1 MLQSGL
7 LNTIRRGYLVRSFSA
22 SGQIQFKPRVNY
34 KDVVARTEYFI
45 ENSRRRNVT
54 RAKPA
59 VVSELYKKYTSE
71 IQELDFLRQERNR
84 ISKIKPPTEESI
96 QLGKGIKQK
105 INAAEI
111 TVRSLLQ
118 ELEIE
123 AAFLPNDTHPDVPDG
138 ISNLKVIESKKNPK
152 PDYSFQPKD
161 HLELGTSL
169 GILNFEA
176 ASKIAGP
183 KFSILQGDGAIL
195 EIAIV
200 QWILHKLRTKGF
212 FPMITPD
219 LAHSTVVEGCGFQ
232 PRGDATQ
239 IYKIHTDAADVEST
253 DLCLVGTSEI
263 ALAGY
268 HAGEILQG
276 SDLPIRYA
284 GFSHCFRAEA
294 GGAGAAS
301 KGLYRLHQFSKV
313 EMFIFC
319 TEDQSEEELEY
330 MRSIQ
335 EEICD
340 DLGLHWRTLNMAAEE
355 LGSSAFKK
363 YDVEVWMPGREE
375 FGEVASISNCTDY
388 QSRRLNIRYKG
399 SDSQRG
405 TTFAYTLNGT
415 GGAVPRLIL
424 ALLETHQNPDGS
436 VSIPKVLHDYMPGC
450 SSHVI
455 SKVEK

>member
-1 MLQSGL
+1 
-7 LNTIRRGYLVRSFSA
+7 
-22 SGQIQFKPRVNY
+22 
-34 KDVVARTEYFI
+34 
-45 ENSRRRNVT
+45 
-54 RAKPA
+54 
-59 VVSELYKKYTSE
+59 
-71 IQELDFLRQERNR
+71 
-84 ISKIKPPTEESI
+84 
-96 QLGKGIKQK
+96 
-105 INAAEI
+105 
-111 TVRSLLQ
+111 
-118 ELEIE
+118 
-123 AAFLPNDTHPDVPDG
+123 
-138 ISNLKVIESKKNPK
+138 
-152 PDYSFQPKD
+152 
-161 HLELGTSL
+161 
-169 GILNFEA
+169 
-176 ASKIAGP
+176 
-183 KFSILQGDGAIL
+183 
-195 EIAIV
+195 
-200 QWILHKLRTKGF
+200 
-212 FPMITPD
+212 
-219 LAHSTVVEGCGFQ
+219 
-232 PRGDATQ
+232 
-239 IYKIHTDAADVEST
+239 
-253 DLCLVGTSEI
+253 
-263 ALAGY
+263 
-268 HAGEILQG
+268 
-276 SDLPIRYA
+276 
-284 GFSHCFRAEA
+284 
-294 GGAGAAS
+294 
-301 KGLYRLHQFSKV
+301 
-313 EMFIFC
+313 MFIFC